1 MSVYL
6 SKSVS
11 QKRKKRREPKGTQVL
26 EGLRWR
32 AVFPQPWLPFKVTL
46 SPDAPDQ

>member
-6 SKSVS
+6 SKSVFEKCKKKKKEN
-11 QKRKKRREPKGTQVL
+11 QKGHKVL

-32 AVFPQPWLPFKVTL
+32 AVFPNLG
-46 SPDAPDQ
+46 